1 MKKVLILGGGG
12 FIGMNI
18 AKCLAS
24 DQDSLV
30 TLADIS
36 FPRDKNYYFSKK
48 NKDKILF
55 IEANFCIEDS
65 FNLLDD
71 DYDEV
76 YMLASVVGV
85 NNVISN
91 PSLVIDTN
99 TRLILN
105 TINWLKNSTV
115 KKVLFSSTSETYS
128 CTTDYFNYKIPTDEK
143 VPLSVLDINDPRFT
157 YAITKIFGESAFL
170 NAAKGENFETTIV
183 RYHNA
188 FGPDMGFKHVI
199 PHLVERFVNKEDPFK
214 MYGHDQTRS
223 FSFIDDVAQ
232 GTILAMTS
240 KKSANEIFHLGCDQ
254 EITIKEL
261 IHEVGS
267 ILNFKG
273 AYIEAETFYQVQSI
287 GVVLILKKQRKFLV
301 MLQLSS
307 GRMG

>member
-105 TINWLKNSTV
+105 TINWLK
-115 KKVLFSSTSETYS
+115 
-128 CTTDYFNYKIPTDEK
+128 I
-143 VPLSVLDINDPRFT
+143 
-157 YAITKIFGESAFL
+157 
-170 NAAKGENFETTIV
+170 
-183 RYHNA
+183 
-188 FGPDMGFKHVI
+188 
-199 PHLVERFVNKEDPFK
+199 
-214 MYGHDQTRS
+214 
-223 FSFIDDVAQ
+223 
-232 GTILAMTS
+232 
-240 KKSANEIFHLGCDQ
+240 
-254 EITIKEL
+254 
-261 IHEVGS
+261 
-267 ILNFKG
+267 
-273 AYIEAETFYQVQSI
+273 
-287 GVVLILKKQRKFLV
+287 
-301 MLQLSS
+301 QL
-307 GRMG
+307 